1 MEWLTTNNMDDIWW
15 HSQPIFF
22 FPHLTLMWDNFT
34 AFCGTESTRGGAG
47 GTWPSL
53 RGLFTDTGSVV
64 ERISS
69 DESIPL
75 SLSLS
80 RYHPSSVKAHVKFWT
95 NRRII
100 LTVPFWGERG
110 GPEQTDGEKKRRASP
125 SWGKTSLRKHVK
137 RKKPKDGGGVDFRR
151 DQASQR
157 LHWVS
162 QQAGARL
169 GTWIKVKI
177 SLTWGFGII
186 ALDPLWK
193 VSTL

>member
-1 MEWLTTNNMDDIWW
+1 
-15 HSQPIFF
+15 
-22 FPHLTLMWDNFT
+22 
-34 AFCGTESTRGGAG
+34 
-47 GTWPSL
+47 
-53 RGLFTDTGSVV
+53 
-64 ERISS
+64 
-69 DESIPL
+69 
-75 SLSLS
+75 
-80 RYHPSSVKAHVKFWT
+80 VKFWT

-162 QQAGARL
+162 QQRHRVQPARGEEPAVVHHLGHHHLGLQRLCFRPHLLHDLLPQLLGCWRSRRKHTSSSIDQGDASDRCKANWRAPRL
-169 GTWIKVKI
+169 GTKDESTNCSQCEVSCVKI
-177 SLTWGFGII
+177 
-186 ALDPLWK
+186 DPHP
-193 VSTL
+193 SD